1 VREERRH
8 LPRLLGASLIALLLY
23 LPNLWWNWHHD
34 FVSYRHV
41 RDNAEIGGMLFHPGA
56 FLEFFASQFAVFGPL
71 CFAALLAIAARP
83 RSLAE
88 RRARLLAAFALPA
101 LAMML
106 GLSLLSRAQPNWAA
120 PTYISA
126 TVLVVAWALGRE
138 WRRGLRAAIA
148 INVAGAIA
156 LFGVSDALAAAGIAI
171 PARYDP
177 LHRLHGWRALGQE
190 VGTVMAAHPGLTL
203 LGDDR
208 ELLAALVY
216 YVRPHPLDVVEWN
229 PIPGIWDQFLLANN
243 LAGHVGEDFLAVTKH
258 GLIEEMRPVFTESAL
273 LGTIRSNAGAVRE
286 RPYALY
292 ILRGYRGPPIPVQKR
307 R

>member
-1 VREERRH
+1 MAELGIVLMRGAEWGY
-8 LPRLLGASLIALLLY
+8 LQGLLGASLIAMLLY

-56 FLEFFASQFAVFGPL
+56 FLEFFASQFAVFGPV

-106 GLSLLSRAQPNWAA
+106 GISLLSRAQPNWAA

-148 INVAGAIA
+148 INLAGAIA
-156 LFGVSDALAAAGIAI
+156 LFGAGEAPAA
-171 PARYDP
+171 
-177 LHRLHGWRALGQE
+177 
-190 VGTVMAAHPGLTL
+190 
-203 LGDDR
+203 
-208 ELLAALVY
+208 
-216 YVRPHPLDVVEWN
+216 
-229 PIPGIWDQFLLANN
+229 
-243 LAGHVGEDFLAVTKH
+243 
-258 GLIEEMRPVFTESAL
+258 
-273 LGTIRSNAGAVRE
+273 
-286 RPYALY
+286 
-292 ILRGYRGPPIPVQKR
+292 
-307 R
+307 